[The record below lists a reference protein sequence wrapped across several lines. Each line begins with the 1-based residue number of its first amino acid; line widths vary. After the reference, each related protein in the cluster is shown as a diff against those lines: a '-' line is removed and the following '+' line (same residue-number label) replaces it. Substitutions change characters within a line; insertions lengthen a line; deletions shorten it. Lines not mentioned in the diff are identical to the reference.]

1 MGIAQ
6 RAVAILASGLMLM
19 GLLAAT
25 PALAHSASGT
35 HAWSTQTLVLHTGPG
50 AVYDLTGD
58 EIPTDVAIKVL
69 RCTVLWCL
77 VDGPGGRGW
86 AVKERIS
93 FGMAPADWPFG
104 INPDYPQ
111 DGPGEVCFYEG
122 SHYTGRSFC
131 AKSGRVLVD
140 LALVHWDNR
149 VSSVRVSGN
158 VSVAACR
165 DRDFSSYCERIVA
178 SQPVLDPFL
187 RRALSSIRVY

>member
-1 MGIAQ
+1 MGLHG
-6 RAVAILASGLMLM
+6 RAVSILVALVALFGL
-19 GLLAAT
+19 AVA
-25 PALAHSASGT
+25 PALAHSENGT
-35 HAWSTQTLVLHTGPG
+35 HGWSTRTLVLHDGPN
-50 AVYDLTGD
+50 AVYDVIG

-86 AVKERIS
+86 AGKHMIA
-93 FGMAPADWPFG
+93 FGKTPTDWPG
-104 INPDYPQ
+104 GVNPDYAQ
-111 DGPGEVCFYEG
+111 GGPGQICFYEG
-122 SHYTGRSFC
+122 THFTGRSFC
-131 AKSGRVLVD
+131 ASTGRVLID

-149 VSSVRVSGN
+149 ASSVKVTGN
-158 VSVAACR
+158 VSAAACR